1 MENQDKFWV
10 NDPLVLL
17 NKNKIKNIWPKED
30 MTTAEKWNSITR
42 MVILLSILGFILRG
56 SFRFIIVGIVTL
68 ALIVVLYHYNETS
81 KKKEGFDNKIE
92 GTNKLLSILKP
103 SHYESTPSNPL
114 SNVLLP
120 QIQDD
125 PKRPSAPF
133 AYTKDNSEII
143 ENNTK
148 KMIEEINQDN
158 SDIDQRLFQDLGDNY
173 EFSNSMRSFY
183 SPANTTIPNSQ
194 EEFAKFCYGNM
205 PSRKEDMSTNS

>member
-81 KKKEGFDNKIE
+81 KKKEGFNNKI
-92 GTNKLLSILKP
+92 
-103 SHYESTPSNPL
+103 
-114 SNVLLP
+114 
-120 QIQDD
+120 
-125 PKRPSAPF
+125 
-133 AYTKDNSEII
+133 
-143 ENNTK
+143 
-148 KMIEEINQDN
+148 
-158 SDIDQRLFQDLGDNY
+158 
-173 EFSNSMRSFY
+173 
-183 SPANTTIPNSQ
+183 
-194 EEFAKFCYGNM
+194 
-205 PSRKEDMSTNS
+205 